1 MTTVPVAPRVN
12 AAAAARV
19 RKQHRRR
26 RTVKVIMSLFV
37 LGGLVYASLTY
48 GRSYLFPEDWPRDVV
63 PTVEALQQR
72 SGLEFADPVA
82 IVTMP
87 DADYAAKIAG
97 TVFGPSFGATWT
109 TSVPRWRALG
119 LVDGEPVVEAV
130 NAVAGAWLPAHYDPA
145 DGQIYRS
152 TTASGPALDNAMEN
166 ALAAA
171 LVAQQVTGS
180 DDPVV
185 PAADATAPA
194 SIETASLARL
204 AVADLTAELVAG
216 PATADTDR
224 SALGPLPVPM
234 AHRLIGAEDLGA
246 PILESLG
253 VTPDRAGAV
262 AGFDVDVATVL
273 DVPWTAA
280 PVPGMIEGDL
290 TDGAAAAVGS
300 DYWYM
305 VLAAYLP
312 ADTAAEGAN
321 SIGADLYT
329 PAIRGAQQCVYGT
342 FTPATPELLGQLQVS
357 LGAWAELAPTQAA
370 AKATTLADGVTVQL
384 STCDPGTAADAIRTP
399 GVASALVDRQIA
411 RLASA

>member
-1 MTTVPVAPRVN
+1 
-12 AAAAARV
+12 
-19 RKQHRRR
+19 
-26 RTVKVIMSLFV
+26 
-37 LGGLVYASLTY
+37 
-48 GRSYLFPEDWPRDVV
+48 
-63 PTVEALQQR
+63 
-72 SGLEFADPVA
+72 
-82 IVTMP
+82 
-87 DADYAAKIAG
+87 
-97 TVFGPSFGATWT
+97 
-109 TSVPRWRALG
+109 
-119 LVDGEPVVEAV
+119 V

-152 TTASGPALDNAMEN
+152 TTASGPALDNAMEK

-180 DDPVV
+180 VAPVV
-185 PAADATAPA
+185 PAADATAPASIEPA

-216 PATADTDR
+216 AATADTDR

-234 AHRLIGAEDLGA
+234 AHRLIGAEHLGA

-280 PVPGMIEGDL
+280 PVPGMIEGDSP
-290 TDGAAAAVGS
+290 DGVAAAVGS

-342 FTPATPELLGQLQVS
+342 FTPATPELLSQLQVS
-357 LGAWAELAPTQAA
+357 LGAWAALAPTQAA
-370 AKATTLADGVTVQL
+370 AQATTLADGVTVQL

-399 GVASALVDRQIA
+399 DVATALVDRQIA
-411 RLASA
+411 RLAQT